1 MGRPERAHLS
11 WSESIPNHGDVVMT
25 RVVVIGATGKQ
36 GGAVADLLVQR
47 GHEVVAYVRSA
58 ESPAAKALLAQGVRL
73 ATGDLA
79 DPDALQRACKGA
91 DAVFGLSVPFGEGGK
106 DEEIAQGRLLVDT
119 AARLDVHLV
128 YSSVRGGDRLVATDI
143 DHADSKQLIEAYVRE
158 RPVRATVLGP
168 VYFMENVLNLGF
180 SRLGDG
186 ILANPLTPGKPL
198 DQVSVLDIAG
208 MAVHA
213 VENPDELAGERID
226 LASDR
231 VTGQEAA
238 RILSEVLG
246 REIPYQQL
254 PLDMVRQ
261 WAGEDVA
268 TMFESFENNTDFLDI
283 EALHARYPAVRWHS
297 YAEWAR
303 TVDWD
308 RILAG

>member
-1 MGRPERAHLS
+1 MAK
-11 WSESIPNHGDVVMT
+11 
-25 RVVVIGATGKQ
+25 VVVIGATGKQ
-36 GGAVADLLVQR
+36 GGAVADLLLER
-47 GHEVVAYVRSA
+47 GHEVVAYVRSP
-58 ESPAAKALLAQGVRL
+58 ESPAAEGLSARGARL

-79 DPDALQRACKGA
+79 DPDALQRACTGS

-106 DEEIAQGRLLVDT
+106 DEEVAQGRLLVDT

-143 DHADSKQLIEAYVRE
+143 DHADSKQLVEAYLRE
-158 RPVRATVLGP
+158 QPVRATVLGP

-208 MAVHA
+208 LAVHA
-213 VENPDELAGERID
+213 VENPAELVGERID
-226 LASDR
+226 IASDR

-261 WAGEDVA
+261 WAGDEVA

-283 EALHARYPAVRWHS
+283 ETLHARYPTVRWHS
-297 YAEWAR
+297 YAEWAK

-308 RILAG
+308 TILAG